1 MVVNSLRPADLALYH
16 KLKVMK
22 TLFDKIN
29 IESIQFES
37 GINEV
42 HVNCNITQGKQTFKS
57 ELLLNYTDL
66 NLLIGRIQQLSAQTD
81 VMSCFERI
89 DMQDG
94 HDLYSLQ
101 FNRTGLADLWID
113 GLEFNHPLRQIRA

>member
-1 MVVNSLRPADLALYH
+1 MVVNSLRSTDLALYH

-37 GINEV
+37 GTNEV
-42 HVNCNITQGKQTFKS
+42 HVNCNITQGNQTFRS
-57 ELLLNYTDL
+57 ELLMNHTDL
-66 NLLIGRIQQLSAQTD
+66 NLLVGRIQQISSQTD
-81 VMSCFERI
+81 VMSCFDKI

-94 HDLYSLQ
+94 HDLYSLE
-101 FNRTGLADLWID
+101 FWRTGLADLWID
-113 GLEFNHPLRQIRA
+113 GFEFSHPLRQIRA